1 MINSAVI
8 IDFIKTFQNKEKNNL
23 WGLLIQK
30 NLKKNYLL
38 VKIARSKLFDEEYLF
53 WCIVWPNQ
61 TTNNL
66 LENIIKIDGWLQA

>member
-53 WCIVWPNQ
+53 
-61 TTNNL
+61 
-66 LENIIKIDGWLQA
+66 